1 MPTKTKTKIRVTLI
15 TFFQMDDYKNVNRW
29 LATLDSR
36 KAVQRGLRVNGFGP
50 DALSERHSKDD
61 FSDDEY

>member
-1 MPTKTKTKIRVTLI
+1 
-15 TFFQMDDYKNVNRW
+15 MDDYKNVNRW

-36 KAVQRGLRVNGFGP
+36 KAVQRGLRVNGFGA

-61 FSDDEY
+61 FSVDEY